1 MTYHVNIHMPSNVG
15 RIDDLSAD
23 QFVAK
28 TNKNG
33 AVKTID
39 LYYRPSAT
47 PKNNSERFTQKLEN
61 FVQRLKGYKPAIKSK
76 SLTDAFKN
84 INANPTIG
92 RNFNVNLIPT
102 TMKEVLNTEKGEI
115 SKKGTTVTVQGWTD
129 ALDTENLLDEL
140 NRR

>member
-15 RIDDLSAD
+15 RIDDLSPG

-39 LYYRPSAT
+39 LYYRTSAT
-47 PKNNSERFTQKLEN
+47 PKNNSERFTLKLEN

-84 INANPTIG
+84 IYANPTIG
-92 RNFNVNLIPT
+92 RKFNVNLIPT
-102 TMKEVLNTEKGEI
+102 TMKEVVNTENKEI
-115 SKKGTTVTVQGWTD
+115 SKKGTTVTVQGWT
-129 ALDTENLLDEL
+129 LGMDTEHLLDEII
-140 NRR
+140 RR